1 MMTLT
6 KEEETMQTQQALVT
20 VILPTHNHA
29 PFIAQA
35 IESVLMQET
44 DFPFDIL
51 LHDDASTDGTADVC
65 RDYAAR
71 YPEKITLIAQTVN
84 QYTIDRR
91 IQSHILIPR
100 VNAKYTAILDGDDYW
115 IDPLKLQKQV
125 DYLEAHPDCTLC
137 IGGADLVDVNNQ
149 VIGHVKP
156 YEIDRIVDPV
166 DMIKGGGGFNAT
178 NTIVMPTQ
186 LLKNLPEFADHVE
199 AEDIPFQLLGALT
212 GYAYYLADTLM
223 AYRLAVPGSW
233 STRQYASAMETR
245 IKTSRD
251 LIALNEGYDAYSGGK
266 YHDAFVQAIHYQEFL
281 ILTYQH
287 KIKEAKRPPY
297 RMFYDQLSSKRK
309 IRLLGEKYFS
319 ALTMRYLNWARSRR
333 K

>member
-1 MMTLT
+1 
-6 KEEETMQTQQALVT
+6 MQQQLEPLVT

-35 IESVLMQET
+35 IESVLMQQT

-51 LHDDASTDGTADVC
+51 LHDDASTDGTADIC
-65 RDYAAR
+65 RAFAEK
-71 YPEKITLIAQTVN
+71 YPDKITLIAQTVN

-125 DYLEAHPDCTLC
+125 GYLEAHPDCTLC
-137 IGGADLVDVNNQ
+137 IGGSYLVDVNNQ
-149 VIGHVKP
+149 VVGQVTP
-156 YEIDRIVDPV
+156 YQTDCVVNPD
-166 DMIKGGGGFNAT
+166 DMIRGGGGFNAT
-178 NTIVMPTQ
+178 NTIVMPTN
-186 LLKNLPEFADHVE
+186 LLKNLPKFADYVE
-199 AEDIPFQLLGALT
+199 AEDIPFQLLGALS
-212 GYAYYLADTLM
+212 GYAWYIADILM

-233 STRQYASAMETR
+233 STRQYASGMETR

-251 LIALNEGYDAYSGGK
+251 LIALNKGYDAFSGGK
-266 YHDAFVQAIHYQEFL
+266 YHDAFVQAIQYQEFL

-287 KIKEAKRPPY
+287 KLKEAKKPPY
-297 RMFYDQLSSKRK
+297 RRFYDKLSWKRK
-309 IRLLGEKYFS
+309 LRLFGETYFYG
-319 ALTMRYLNWARSRR
+319 LTMRILAWLRNR
-333 K
+333 KQ

>member
-1 MMTLT
+1 MD
-6 KEEETMQTQQALVT
+6 QPLVT

-44 DFPFDIL
+44 DYPFDIL
-51 LHDDASTDGTADVC
+51 LHDDASTDGTADIC
-65 RDYAAR
+65 REYAAK
-71 YPEKITLIAQTVN
+71 YTEKITLIAQTVN

-100 VNAKYTAILDGDDYW
+100 VTAKYTAILDGDDFW
-115 IDPLKLQKQV
+115 IDPKKLQKQL

-137 IGGADLVDVNNQ
+137 IGGADLVDCDNKV
-149 VIGHVKP
+149 VGHVKP
-156 YEIDRIVDPV
+156 YDIDRVVDPA
-166 DMIKGGGGFNAT
+166 DMIRGGGGFNAT

-186 LLKNLPEFADHVE
+186 LLKDLPEFADHVE

-212 GYAYYLADTLM
+212 GYAWYIADTLM

-266 YHDAFVQAIHYQEFL
+266 YHDAFVHAIRYQEFL
-281 ILTYQH
+281 ILTYQR
-287 KIKEAKRPPY
+287 KLKEAKKPPY
-297 RMFYDQLSSKRK
+297 RYFYDRLSLKRK
-309 IRLLGEKYFS
+309 IRLHGEKYFNG
-319 ALTMRYLNWARSRR
+319 LTMRYLAWARGRR

>member
-1 MMTLT
+1 
-6 KEEETMQTQQALVT
+6 MQTQTLVT
-20 VILPTHNHA
+20 VILPTHNHVS
-29 PFIAQA
+29 FIAQA
-35 IESVLMQET
+35 IESVLMQKT

-51 LHDDASTDGTADVC
+51 LHDDASTDGTADIC
-65 RDYAAR
+65 RDYAAK

-115 IDPLKLQKQV
+115 VDPLKLQKQIG
-125 DYLEAHPDCTLC
+125 YLEAHPDCTLC
-137 IGGADLVDVNNQ
+137 IGGADLVDVNNR
-149 VIGHVKP
+149 VVGHVKP
-156 YEIDRIVDPV
+156 YDTDRIVDPE
-166 DMIKGGGGFNAT
+166 DMIRGGGGFSAT

-186 LLKNLPEFADHVE
+186 LLKDLPEFADHVE

-212 GYAYYLADTLM
+212 GYAWYVADTLM
-223 AYRLAVPGSW
+223 AYRVAVPGSW
-233 STRQYASAMETR
+233 STRQYASGMETR

-266 YHDAFVQAIHYQEFL
+266 YHDAFVQAIQYQEFL
-281 ILTYQH
+281 ILTYQR
-287 KIKEAKRPPY
+287 KLKEAKKPPY
-297 RMFYDQLSSKRK
+297 RKFYDGLSWKRK
-309 IRLLGEKYFS
+309 LRFFGETYFNG
-319 ALTMRYLNWARSRR
+319 LTMLYLAWARNRR